1 MSPFSTSQNKYNQN
15 AGQLDAETLAY
26 LDRSLQYFKDLQ
38 FNQKS
43 DRYRSHSDLRKEDL
57 YSHQQKSSI
66 ADYLNLQKVT
76 WLDNLI
82 SSNQIQLFRLFP
94 FDLMITRRSCAQTP
108 PKESGKKWF
117 PLVTKRGPIN
127 KSIIAKDSHD
137 FHPWPRLSP

>member
-82 SSNQIQLFRLFP
+82 SSNHIQFYRLLP
-94 FDLMITRRSCAQTP
+94 FDLVDQKISGKSCAQTRQ
-108 PKESGKKWF
+108 STVGKGWF
-117 PLVTKRGPIN
+117 FPGPEEETY
-127 KSIIAKDSHD
+127 K
-137 FHPWPRLSP
+137 